1 MGTVRK
7 LNMLCRI
14 LKYSLS
20 LALLAT
26 SIYFSK
32 DVLDQYASQA
42 TSFKEY
48 EEEVTQNESVT
59 VVIGLWPLK
68 NMNYKD
74 NRSYQSYEQ
83 WELGKDFNLT
93 FGVINYRTIQEM
105 ILLKDDGEDLRLR
118 HSSVGK
124 VRFSK
129 LVTHWGNFYKISASI
144 INVKRPFYAFVNI
157 QIDKSIQEENIP
169 SSEIVFSSEANSYG
183 ITMDNWLEGNRQG
196 FHYNQGYRFIE
207 IQPRK
212 VVKMVKCSTSTTFY
226 DCFHSELTKMEF
238 DGCTRKCFSVST
250 NGNAAPI
257 CETMEEFHCSHKFAN
272 QLMTNSKCLPICSQI
287 SFDKVHDYQEDLYR
301 PDAKRNITVAFR
313 IPKMNMKVEEEY
325 LIQDFVGM
333 LGSIGGTLGLFIG
346 FSFLGGTFFILDHFQ
361 FFFERFTTK
370 LPGQVDGIKNRNVIN
385 VLPKDDERDET
396 LVTMDDILARMK
408 IIEENM
414 KPQ

>member
-124 VRFSK
+124 VRFNK
-129 LVTHWGNFYKISASI
+129 LVTHWGNTISTRYQQAS
-144 INVKRPFYAFVNI
+144 
-157 QIDKSIQEENIP
+157 
-169 SSEIVFSSEANSYG
+169 
-183 ITMDNWLEGNRQG
+183 
-196 FHYNQGYRFIE
+196 
-207 IQPRK
+207 
-212 VVKMVKCSTSTTFY
+212 
-226 DCFHSELTKMEF
+226 
-238 DGCTRKCFSVST
+238 
-250 NGNAAPI
+250 
-257 CETMEEFHCSHKFAN
+257 
-272 QLMTNSKCLPICSQI
+272 LM
-287 SFDKVHDYQEDLYR
+287 
-301 PDAKRNITVAFR
+301 
-313 IPKMNMKVEEEY
+313 
-325 LIQDFVGM
+325 
-333 LGSIGGTLGLFIG
+333 
-346 FSFLGGTFFILDHFQ
+346 
-361 FFFERFTTK
+361 
-370 LPGQVDGIKNRNVIN
+370 
-385 VLPKDDERDET
+385 
-396 LVTMDDILARMK
+396 
-408 IIEENM
+408 
-414 KPQ
+414 